1 MPKITRTQ
9 PTTAKTKPKKG
20 GSVLERIT
28 GIDFDD
34 SDGISMLVYGASGTG
49 KTTFAGTFP
58 GFILWI
64 VVSGGNKPG
73 ELRSLN
79 TPAMRKKIKKVELES
94 SDDFRALIEYQKE
107 SGEYTT
113 LVNDHVSGL
122 QDLVMSEILGKPVA
136 AQKSWGDATQQQYG
150 KCSMIVKDI
159 MRDFLGLSCNRVIL
173 GQERSFEA
181 KEDNDLVQPNIGV
194 AVSPSI
200 AGWLY
205 PAVDYVCQ
213 TFKKQKTEK
222 ITVKLGK
229 TEVEQE
235 QAVKGVDYCLRTGP
249 HSVYTTK
256 FRIPKEYEKPDYITN
271 PDYKQTMTIING
283 EWKN

>member
-1 MPKITRTQ
+1 MPKITRAQ
-9 PTTAKTKPKKG
+9 PTTIKTKSKRG
-20 GSVLERIT
+20 GSVLDRIT

-34 SDGISMLVYGASGTG
+34 SDGISMLVYGSSGTG

-58 GFILWI
+58 GLILWI

-79 TPAMRKKIKKVELES
+79 TPAMKKKIQKVELES
-94 SDDFRALIEYQKE
+94 SDDLRALIEYQKE
-107 SGEYTT
+107 SGQYVTK
-113 LVNDHVSGL
+113 VIDHVSGL

-150 KCSMIVKDI
+150 KCALIVKDLL
-159 MRDFLGLSCNRVIL
+159 RDFLGLSCNRIL
-173 GQERSFEA
+173 VGQERSFEA
-181 KEDNDLVQPNIGV
+181 KEDNDLIQPNIGV

-200 AGWLY
+200 AGWIY

-222 ITVKLGK
+222 VTVKLGK

-256 FRIPKEYEKPDYITN
+256 FRIPKGQELPEYLIDPSHSQILKL
-271 PDYKQTMTIING
+271 ING
-283 EWKN
+283 VK